1 MRKKIVGPGDT
12 VPGDDVP
19 LSSAG
24 PEPFEGSKG
33 DPEQHPGAR
42 IVGADASLEDE
53 VYGATLRPRTFAD
66 YVGQEQIVDNLRIAI
81 DAAAR
86 RGEPLE
92 HVLFSGPPGLGK
104 TTLANLIARATGG
117 TLRPTSG
124 PTLEKPK
131 DLVGILTA
139 LEAGDVLFIDEI
151 HRLGTVVE
159 EYLYPAMED
168 FQIDFVVD
176 RGAYAKTLKL
186 PLKRFTLVGATTRAG
201 MLSAPLR
208 DRFGIVHH
216 LEYYEPA
223 ELQRIVERSA
233 RVLDIA
239 METAGARTIA
249 ARSRGTPRIANR
261 LLRRV
266 RDFAEVRA
274 GGVITAEVAD
284 EALRRE
290 GVDALGLDRLDRAY
304 LETIA
309 KQYGGGPV
317 GIDAIAAT
325 LTEDVETLE
334 DVVEPYLLKIG
345 FVQRTAQGRKTTP
358 AALAHLG
365 LRDARRRAAA
375 SPVIDARAVPEKP
388 RRGRDDGRDRR
399 ARRLGSALAAD
410 SRAGRRRHARRDAAG
425 RRRRD
430 VRVRRQALARR
441 AVDRR
446 HARRKAHAGDDDR
459 RRPVLAGRRAAGVAA
474 VVAGRRAASAGDRR
488 AHVRA
493 GAAHA
498 VAPVRRAGRRVR
510 PALGRR
516 RGGAPG
522 VDRGGPGDPRPHAR
536 VRRRAGVR
544 VLLRRAAAATP
555 PTSSRRLER
564 RAAAVPARRR
574 RPVLRARAGVPL
586 VARRSALDR
595 ADRRA
600 RRAHRR
606 HARSAPR

>member
-1 MRKKIVGPGDT
+1 MSDSVRKKIVGPTDAS
-12 VPGDDVP
+12 VEEEALPR
-19 LSSAG
+19 
-24 PEPFEGSKG
+24 PEPVEG
-33 DPEQHPGAR
+33 R
-42 IVGADASLEDE
+42 IIGADASLEDE
-53 VYGATLRPRTFAD
+53 VYGATLRPRTFGD

-86 RGEPLE
+86 RNEPLE

-131 DLVGILTA
+131 DLVGILTS
-139 LEAGDVLFIDEI
+139 LEHGDVLFIDEI

-176 RGAYAKTLKL
+176 RGAYAKTIKL
-186 PLKRFTLVGATTRAG
+186 NLKRFTLVGATTRAG

-239 METAGARTIA
+239 IERDGARTIA
-249 ARSRGTPRIANR
+249 ERSRGTPRIANR

-274 GGVITAEVAD
+274 DGVVTAEVAG

-290 GVDALGLDRLDRAY
+290 GVDELGLDRLDRAY

-317 GIDAIAAT
+317 GIAAIAAT

-334 DVVEPYLLKIG
+334 DVVEPYLLKSG
-345 FVQRTAQGRKTTP
+345 FVQRTASGRKST
-358 AALAHLG
+358 AAAHAHLG
-365 LRDARRRAAA
+365 IVMREGAQ
-375 SPVIDARAVPEKP
+375 P
-388 RRGRDDGRDRR
+388 R
-399 ARRLGSALAAD
+399 
-410 SRAGRRRHARRDAAG
+410 
-425 RRRRD
+425 
-430 VRVRRQALARR
+430 
-441 AVDRR
+441 
-446 HARRKAHAGDDDR
+446 
-459 RRPVLAGRRAAGVAA
+459 
-474 VVAGRRAASAGDRR
+474 
-488 AHVRA
+488 
-493 GAAHA
+493 
-498 VAPVRRAGRRVR
+498 
-510 PALGRR
+510 
-516 RGGAPG
+516 
-522 VDRGGPGDPRPHAR
+522 
-536 VRRRAGVR
+536 
-544 VLLRRAAAATP
+544 LL
-555 PTSSRRLER
+555 
-564 RAAAVPARRR
+564 
-574 RPVLRARAGVPL
+574 
-586 VARRSALDR
+586 
-595 ADRRA
+595 
-600 RRAHRR
+600 
-606 HARSAPR
+606 